1 MSEASKELVSR
12 LFEQVFNRKNFDVCH
27 ELVADDYVEHALA
40 PFGDSEPG
48 HVVGPRHIRAVVE
61 WLGAQ
66 FPDGRMTIEA
76 IASEGDVVAARVLT
90 EGTNLGRLNGVVPPT
105 GKRFSARQSHWFR
118 VEDGKLAEHW
128 ATRDDL
134 TVMLQLGVVPRPAPP
149 V

>member
-12 LFEQVFNRKNFDVCH
+12 LFEQVFNRKNFEVCP
-27 ELVADDYVEHALA
+27 ELVTDDYVEHALA

-48 HVVGPRHIRAVVE
+48 HVNGPRHIRAVVE

-66 FPDGRMTIEA
+66 FPDGRMTVEA
-76 IASEGDVVAARVLT
+76 LVSEGEVVVARVLA
-90 EGTNLGRLNGVVPPT
+90 EGTNLGKLNGAVPPT
-105 GKRFSARQSHWFR
+105 GRRFSARQSHWFR

-128 ATRDDL
+128 AIRDDL
-134 TVMLQLGVVPRPAPP
+134 TVMLQLGVVTRPGPP